1 MRENE
6 AKGMRRATLIYD
18 GTCPIC
24 SGTVE
29 WIEKNEQEG
38 AFEMVPC
45 QSESLGLR
53 YPDIDFD
60 ECMRAMQLVLP
71 DGHVLAGEQALP
83 EIFTRLRRYRAVA
96 LAFKLPG
103 AETLL
108 RILYQWFALRRYSI
122 ARLFFPGSFT
132 GKHTHLNHKRT

>member
-1 MRENE
+1 MQEKRTEDR
-6 AKGMRRATLIYD
+6 KRATLIYD
-18 GTCPIC
+18 KSCPIC

-29 WIEKNEQEG
+29 WIEKNEEKG

-45 QSESLGLR
+45 QSDFLGSQ
-53 YPDIDFD
+53 YPNIDFE

-83 EIFTRLRRYRAVA
+83 EIFKRLRRYRAVA

-103 AETLL
+103 AETMS
-108 RILYQWFALRRYSI
+108 RILYRWFALRRYSI
-122 ARLFFPGSFT
+122 ARLFFPGST
-132 GKHTHLNHKRT
+132 ERHAHHKRM

>member
-1 MRENE
+1 MQESKAE
-6 AKGMRRATLIYD
+6 DKRRATLIYD

-45 QSESLGLR
+45 QSDSLGSR
-53 YPDIDFD
+53 YPDIDFE
-60 ECMRAMQLVLP
+60 ECMRAMQLALP
-71 DGHVLAGEQALP
+71 DGHVLVGEQALP
-83 EIFTRLRRYRAVA
+83 EIFKRLRRYRAAA

-103 AETLL
+103 AETLS
-108 RILYQWFALRRYSI
+108 RILYRWFARRRYSI
-122 ARLFFPGSFT
+122 ARVFFPRSVER
-132 GKHTHLNHKRT
+132 HTHHKKR

>member
-1 MRENE
+1 MRENK
-6 AKGMRRATLIYD
+6 ADDNRRATLIYD

-29 WIEKNEQEG
+29 WIEKNGQEG

-45 QSESLGLR
+45 QSDHRGKR
-53 YPDIDFD
+53 YPDIDFG
-60 ECMRAMQLVLP
+60 ECMRAMHLVLP
-71 DGHVLAGEQALP
+71 DGRVLAGERALP

-103 AETLL
+103 AETLS
-108 RILYQWFALRRYSI
+108 RILYRWFALKRFSI
-122 ARLFFPGSFT
+122 SRFFFPGGMR
-132 GKHTHLNHKRT
+132 GKHTHHTGT

>member
-1 MRENE
+1 MREGKAENE
-6 AKGMRRATLIYD
+6 KRATLIYD
-18 GTCPIC
+18 RTCPIC

-29 WIEKNEQEG
+29 WIERNEVEG

-45 QSESLGLR
+45 QSDSLGLR
-53 YPDIDFD
+53 YPDIDYE

-83 EIFTRLRRYRAVA
+83 EIFRRLRRYRAVA

-103 AETLL
+103 AETLS
-108 RILYQWFALRRYSI
+108 RILYRWFALRRYSI
-122 ARLFFPGSFT
+122 ARLFFPGSGA
-132 GKHTHLNHKRT
+132 GKHIHHT